1 MSVFSY
7 FRSPF
12 PSAQGFSPYRM
23 PGVAVHIPLLV
34 AGVLAGFLLC
44 WPHSILRPLLM
55 VWVLAGLYMGRD
67 LAIFCHYAPPLTLVA
82 LAAVMTV
89 FVKAPSIAKFG
100 ASHAAI
106 PAVLSIAVAAV
117 FIVHIY
123 RSRKR

>member
-1 MSVFSY
+1 
-7 FRSPF
+7 
-12 PSAQGFSPYRM
+12 M
-23 PGVAVHIPLLV
+23 PGIAVHIPLLV

-55 VWVLAGLYMGRD
+55 VWVLAGLYLGRD

>member
-1 MSVFSY
+1 M
-7 FRSPF
+7 
-12 PSAQGFSPYRM
+12 
-23 PGVAVHIPLLV
+23 VHLPLL
-34 AGVLAGFLLC
+34 AGCIFVGFLLC
-44 WPHSILRPLLM
+44 WPHPVLRPLLA
-55 VWVLAGLYMGRD
+55 VWVLAGLYLGRD

-100 ASHAAI
+100 ASHVAI

-117 FIVHIY
+117 FIAHVY